1 VDVQRLQSPNASIL
15 GGRLIMPKVLLATGG
30 TGGHIFPAVAAA
42 RALES
47 LGFSCA
53 ILGGSG
59 GMEERVA
66 AQEGLEFFGVRTGK
80 LDRSSPDP
88 RAVLR
93 ALAGFGDALK
103 IVARVRPVA
112 VVGFGGFAS
121 FPGSAAAVLR
131 GVPLILHEAN
141 ARPGLVTKLL
151 AGFSRRVALADET
164 ASKELPSNKSVW
176 VGMPVREVRVP
187 RVEALV
193 QLGLEPDK
201 PLVLVMGGSQGSLK
215 LNRLL
220 PGILEPVLAGKNVQV
235 LHQTGRGRLEE
246 VAPRVAHLPW
256 YHTTEFVDGPTAWSA
271 ASAGITRAGYST
283 IADAAFHGVP
293 LVMVPLPSASE
304 DHQTKNARSVEA
316 RGAGLVVTQND
327 LEHESELRTVPR
339 PKSVSITA
347 STTVN
352 HLDPGSLPGPLET
365 GILACLQP
373 ERAPLMRASALASSP
388 EGAAKR
394 LAALVLDCIGSSQR
408 VVS

>member
-1 VDVQRLQSPNASIL
+1 
-15 GGRLIMPKVLLATGG
+15 MPRVLLATGG
-30 TGGHIFPAVAAA
+30 TGGHIFPAVALA
-42 RALES
+42 RALEP
-47 LGFSCA
+47 LGFDCG
-53 ILGGSG
+53 ILGGAG
-59 GMEERVA
+59 GMEERIA
-66 AQEGLEFFGVRTGK
+66 AQEHLEFFGVRTGK
-80 LDRSSPDP
+80 LDRSNPDP

-93 ALAGFGDALK
+93 ALAGFGDAAR
-103 IVARVRPVA
+103 IVSRVRPS
-112 VVGFGGFAS
+112 VVIGFGGFAS

-131 GVPLILHEAN
+131 NVPLVLHEAN

-151 AGFSRRVALADET
+151 AGFARRVALADET

-187 RVEALV
+187 RGEAFASLN
-193 QLGLEPDK
+193 LEPDK

-215 LNRLL
+215 LNQLL
-220 PGILEPVLAGKNVQV
+220 PGILERALVGKNVQV

-256 YHTTEFVDGPTAWSA
+256 YRTAEFVDGPTAWSA

-293 LVMVPLPSASE
+293 LVMVPLPSAAE
-304 DHQTKNARSVEA
+304 DHQTRNARSVEA
-316 RGAGLVVTQND
+316 RGAGVVVPQAQ
-327 LEHESELRTVPR
+327 LELEAEAGL
-339 PKSVSITA
+339 KFA
-347 STTVN
+347 SMAAN
-352 HLDPGSLPGPLET
+352 RSDPGRLPGPLET

-394 LAALVLDCIGSSQR
+394 LAALVLDCIGSRGR
-408 VVS
+408 VST

>member
-1 VDVQRLQSPNASIL
+1 
-15 GGRLIMPKVLLATGG
+15 MPRVLLATGG
-30 TGGHIFPAVAAA
+30 TGGHIFPAVALA
-42 RALES
+42 RALEP
-47 LGFSCA
+47 LGLTCG

-59 GMEERVA
+59 GMEERIA
-66 AQEGLEFFGVRTGK
+66 AQENLEFFGVRTGK

-93 ALAGFGDALK
+93 ALAGFADAAG
-103 IVARVRPVA
+103 IVSRICPV
-112 VVGFGGFAS
+112 VVIGFGGFAS
-121 FPGSAAAVLR
+121 FPGSAAAILR
-131 GVPLILHEAN
+131 NVPLVLHEAN

-151 AGFSRRVALADET
+151 AGFSRRVALADEA
-164 ASKELPSNKSVW
+164 ASRELPSNKSVW

-187 RVEALV
+187 RVEALSE
-193 QLGLEPDK
+193 LGLELDK

-215 LNRLL
+215 LNHLL
-220 PGILEPVLAGKNVQV
+220 PGILERALLGKNVQV

-256 YHTTEFVDGPTAWSA
+256 YHTAEFVDGPTAWSA

-316 RGAGLVVTQND
+316 RGAGLVVPQAQ
-327 LEHESELRTVPR
+327 LESEAQAIL
-339 PKSVSITA
+339 KFVSTA
-347 STTVN
+347 AN
-352 HLDPGSLPGPLET
+352 LPDPGILPGSLET

-388 EGAAKR
+388 EGAAQR

-408 VVS
+408 VIS